1 MAQPQMARIT
11 CSECNARCNSE
22 RELRDHMQMA
32 HRRCCPEQGLPPFP
46 VQTNGAKQGG
56 TIFFLAEQENEMDKL
71 YGRTPAEQQ
80 EEYTQPK
87 EETEVG
93 GEA

>member
-22 RELRDHMQMA
+22 RELLDHMQMA
-32 HRRCCPEQGLPPFP
+32 HRRCCSEQ

-56 TIFFLAEQENEMDKL
+56 TTSFLAEQESEMSKL
-71 YGRTPAEQQ
+71 YGRTPADQQ
-80 EEYTQPK
+80 EEYTQPD
-87 EETEVG
+87 EETGVG